1 MTKNKKYLKKILF
14 FGRENCKFSDK
25 IKKYL
30 NNYSQSVLY
39 IKSKKKNQKLSI
51 KKLKNKTF
59 DFIFSYRSFFILKKK
74 LINQSKYG
82 AINFHPGTPNFRG
95 IGAVNFAIYKN
106 SKYYGSTAHY
116 INEKIDSGK
125 IVDVTKFKLKK
136 EDGIDKIL
144 KKTHK
149 TMYLQAMRIIKN
161 CLKDGNYYL
170 SKRINYRWSKRLYTS
185 KDLEKLYNISNLRNK
200 SNLGKI
206 IEATYSK
213 KFKPYLKI
221 RNEKYFLVKNDKNI

>member
-14 FGRENCKFSDK
+14 FGRENCEFSDK

-30 NNYSQSVLY
+30 ENNSQSVHY
-39 IKSKKKNQKLSI
+39 IKSKKKNQKLNI
-51 KKLKNKTF
+51 QKLKNKKF

-74 LINQSKYG
+74 LINQSKFG

-106 SKYYGSTAHY
+106 SNYYGCTAHY

-125 IVDVTKFKLKK
+125 IIDVTKFKLKK

-161 CLKDGNYYL
+161 CLKDNNFYL
-170 SKRINYRWSKRLYTS
+170 SKRINYKWSKRLYTS
-185 KDLEKLYNISNLRNK
+185 EDLEKLYNISTLKNK

-221 RNEKYFLVKNDKNI
+221 RNQKYFLVKNDKNI

>member
-1 MTKNKKYLKKILF
+1 MTKNYKHLKKILF

-30 NNYSQSVLY
+30 ENNSQSVFY

-51 KKLKNKTF
+51 KKLKNKEF
-59 DFIFSYRSFFILKKK
+59 DFIFSYRSFFILKRR
-74 LINQSKYG
+74 LINQSKNG

-116 INEKIDSGK
+116 INEKIDNGK
-125 IVDVTKFKLKK
+125 IIDVSKFKLKK
-136 EDGIDKIL
+136 EDGVDKIL

-149 TMYLQAMRIIKN
+149 TMYLQAIRIIKN
-161 CLKDGNYYL
+161 CLKDDSYYL
-170 SKRINYRWSKRLYTS
+170 SKRINYKWSKKLYTS
-185 KDLEKLYNISNLRNK
+185 EDLEKLYDISSLNNK

-221 RNEKYFLVKNDKNI
+221 KNQKYFLVNYDKNR

>member
-1 MTKNKKYLKKILF
+1 MTKNKKFLKKILF
-14 FGRENCKFSDK
+14 FGRENCQFSDQ

-30 NNYSQSVLY
+30 EDNSKSVLY
-39 IKSKKKNQKLSI
+39 IKSKKKNQKLDI
-51 KKLKNKTF
+51 KELKNKKF

-74 LINQSKYG
+74 LISQSKYG

-125 IVDVTKFKLKK
+125 IIDVTKFKLNK

-144 KKTHK
+144 NKTHK
-149 TMYLQAMRIIKN
+149 TMYLQAIRIIKN
-161 CLKDGNYYL
+161 CLQDDNRY
-170 SKRINYRWSKRLYTS
+170 SSRRINYKWSKKLYTS
-185 KDLEKLYNISNLRNK
+185 EDLEKLYNITTLRNK
-200 SNLGKI
+200 SNLSKI
-206 IEATYSK
+206 IKATYSK

-221 RNEKYFLVKNDKNI
+221 RNQRYFLVKNDKNI